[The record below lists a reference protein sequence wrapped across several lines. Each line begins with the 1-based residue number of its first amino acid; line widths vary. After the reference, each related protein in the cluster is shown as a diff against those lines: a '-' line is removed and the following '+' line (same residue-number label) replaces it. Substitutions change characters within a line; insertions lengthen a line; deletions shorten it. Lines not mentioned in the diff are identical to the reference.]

1 MEKEI
6 EELKKQVLMLSVGMA
21 VVMRIL
27 KQKGFDPDKV
37 IGQIAKEQ
45 TNSDKEAE
53 YNKMLDDLEVDKGNL
68 N

>member
-6 EELKKQVLMLSVGMA
+6 EELKKQILMLNLGMA
-21 VVMRIL
+21 IVMRIL

-37 IGQIAKEQ
+37 IGQIAQEK

-53 YNKMLDDLEVDKGNL
+53 YNKILDDLEVKKENL